1 MRHGIVLAANLVLG
15 SGLLVWALH
24 GFGGPAL
31 ALLRT
36 SPSLPL
42 LVAFFGAT
50 MAAICSLTWRWRLVL
65 SGSGQNIGFATL
77 LLFRSA
83 AHAVAVAVPSG
94 KVGGDPL
101 RAWLVTR
108 AGVVPGDAIASVAV
122 DRTLEMAST
131 APFSVLFA
139 ALLLQQG
146 IPELERVLFTLTIG
160 AIALGLGIA
169 IAARRLRRG
178 AGIVTALVSTM
189 RLDRLRIVED
199 QQGLLLASETA
210 AARLVDQSPRMR
222 WAFLVGLATNVLVVL
237 EFAFLFAAFDLPTRP
252 IALVAAI
259 FATGAAHVLPV
270 PAGLGVLEGGQ
281 MWLFGMLGYP
291 PHVGLAAAFAV
302 RLRDLLWMLPGLL
315 YLLGRGAGPLLR
327 RLHAA

>member
-1 MRHGIVLAANLVLG
+1 MRNRIALAVNFALG
-15 SGLLVWALH
+15 AGLFGWALH

-31 ALLRT
+31 VLLRT
-36 SPSLPL
+36 QPSLPFFAGF
-42 LVAFFGAT
+42 VAVTA
-50 MAAICSLTWRWRLVL
+50 AAIATLVWRWHFVL
-65 SGSGQNIGFATL
+65 SGSCRSIGFAAL
-77 LLFRSA
+77 LLTRSA
-83 AHAVAVAVPSG
+83 AHAVAVLVPSG
-94 KVGGDPL
+94 KLGGDPL

-108 AGVVPGDAIASVAV
+108 GGVAPADAIASVAV

-146 IPELERVLFTLTIG
+146 IAEVERALFALTVG

-178 AGIVTALVSTM
+178 AGIVTALVRTM

-199 QQGLLLASETA
+199 QQSLLLASETA
-210 AARLVDQSPRMR
+210 TARLVDQSALMR
-222 WAFLVGLATNVLVVL
+222 WAFLAGLATNVLVVL
-237 EFAFLFAAFDLPTRP
+237 EFALLFAAFDLPTRP

-259 FATGAAHVLPV
+259 FATGAAHMLPV

-281 MWLFGMLGYP
+281 MWLLGMLGYP

-302 RLRDLLWMLPGLL
+302 RFRDLLWMLPGLL
-315 YLLGRGAGPLLR
+315 YLLVRSAGRLR
-327 RLHAA
+327 RPLRPA